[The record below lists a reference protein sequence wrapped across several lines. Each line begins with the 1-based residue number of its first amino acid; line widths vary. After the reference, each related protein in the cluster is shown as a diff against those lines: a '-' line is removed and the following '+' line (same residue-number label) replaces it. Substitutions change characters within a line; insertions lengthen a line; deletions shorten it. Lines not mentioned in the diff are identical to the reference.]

1 MKKSEKKLPKFKSED
16 EEFDFWSSHDSMD
29 FFGETEEI
37 QEKLQISKP
46 KRAKQRITMLLDP
59 RLKAALQKIAA
70 EKGIPYQSLIQ
81 MWLREMVNLEI
92 KRRLAS

>member
-29 FFGETEEI
+29 FFGATEEI